1 MRAAGSTQIKPSD
14 GLEESH
20 TALRSS
26 LPHLY
31 PRRELAGCPFL
42 PCVCL
47 KGSCLSLGVM
57 VVLASDS
64 GVFTIINFTLSIEL
78 SHGTPVPCRYSLV
91 LLPAVFFRVF
101 RPMGW
106 APTEMAWHG
115 GLVAGLFP
123 SQSCFSRM
131 LQISSSHANHKV
143 PRLHTEPGTIHAW
156 LGAERWQDFLA
167 HVAPHGGQQPGC
179 L

>member
-31 PRRELAGCPFL
+31 PRMELAGYPFL

-57 VVLASDS
+57 VVLASDR
-64 GVFTIINFTLSIEL
+64 GVFN
-78 SHGTPVPCRYSLV
+78 PVPCRYSLV